1 MNLAPGRTLAL
12 AGDEANDHSPIPLL
26 PLLLLVVMLLL

>member
-1 MNLAPGRTLAL
+1 MNLAPGRALAL

-26 PLLLLVVMLLL
+26 LLLVVMLLLL